1 MPIAAWRGMT
11 RFCGWCLCL
20 WLWGALAGCAVPGPG
35 GDTVSPRQVAPGVYL
50 LPGLPGEPELDNG
63 GRIGNVG
70 FIVGP
75 RGVLVVDSGT
85 SFGHGQAVLQAIAR
99 VTDQPVKLLLLTHV
113 HQEFVFGAAAFQAR
127 GVPVAMHVDAARLM
141 AARCENCLRGL
152 KRLLGDTAMA
162 GTRVVK
168 PERLVVNG
176 QRLDDIGRPVQVLHF
191 GHSSGPG
198 DIAVLDESTGTVFAG
213 GLANVDQVPDV
224 QDSRLPAWRAALA
237 ALGQMGLRTVV
248 PGHGPASDAGVA
260 LAATG
265 RYLDALE
272 ATVRRL
278 LAADT
283 ALSDVSDAAELPAF
297 ADWDRYATVHRRNAS
312 VLFVRYE
319 ADALRA
325 APAQKL
331 FP

>member
-1 MPIAAWRGMT
+1 MT
-11 RFCGWCLCL
+11 GFFRW
-20 WLWGALAGCAVPGPG
+20 WLGLGLFWALAGCAALGPG
-35 GDTVSPRQVAPGVYL
+35 GDTVSPRRVAPGVYI
-50 LPGLPGEPELDNG
+50 LPGLPGEPEVDNG

-75 RGVLVVDSGT
+75 RGVVVVNSGT
-85 SFGHGQAVLQAIAR
+85 SYAHGQAVLKAIAR

-127 GVPVAMHVDAARLM
+127 GIPVALHEDAARLM
-141 AARCENCLRGL
+141 ASRCENCLRSL
-152 KRLLGDTAMA
+152 KRLLGEPAMA

-168 PERLVVNG
+168 AERRVVNG
-176 QRLDDIGRPVQVLHF
+176 QVLDDIGRAVRVLHF

-198 DIAVLDESTGTVFAG
+198 DIAVLDESTGTLFAG
-213 GLANVDQVPDV
+213 GLADVGQVPDI
-224 QDSRLPAWRAALA
+224 QDSRLPAWRQALA
-237 ALGQMGLRTVV
+237 ALGLMGLRTVV
-248 PGHGPASDAGVA
+248 PGHGPAAEAGAA

-272 ATVRRL
+272 STVRRL

-312 VLFVRYE
+312 VLFVRFE
-319 ADALRA
+319 AEALMA
-325 APAQKL
+325 APAQK
-331 FP
+331 PSP